1 MSFPP
6 VIMSR
11 SRWWLACLMMVAC
24 LLFQAFTAAYAMQL
38 QGIRTWSH
46 DGTTRAVFD
55 IDGDVDY
62 QVFTLKDPARLV
74 LDFKNTSTSDDIA
87 DKAKQEDLFKNIRWA
102 TRNGNDLRVVIDL
115 AHPVAYSQFPLGAA
129 PGKQGSRVVVD
140 MQEGDSGESGDPE
153 DKSQQTAQTGADSDP
168 IEDIIKQ
175 QQANAER
182 QSQTPPE
189 SPNVAVAVSPK
200 ANQGRGRDIVVI
212 IDPGHGGKDPGT
224 HGPGG
229 TLEKNVVLQIGKRVK
244 SLFDN
249 AQGFV
254 ARMTRDD
261 DTFVPLRG
269 RTDIARKDHA
279 DFFVSVHADAAASSS
294 ARGSSVYALSQ
305 HGATSETAR
314 WVAQKENNSDLIGG
328 VEGDLDL
335 SDKDEMLRGVLLDLS
350 MTATINAS
358 LSAGHQLI
366 DQIGRFN
373 RLHTGRVDQAG
384 FVVLKSPDIPSLLVE
399 TGYLSNPTE
408 ERLLKSS
415 SHQQQIAQAIF
426 AGITSY
432 FRQHPPPGTYLA
444 NQQGGKVG
452 ANQYRVRP
460 GDSLS
465 LIAQRQ
471 GVSVEALK
479 KANNLALDVV
489 QTGQVL
495 TIPKGK

>member
-1 MSFPP
+1 MSLPLVF
-6 VIMSR
+6 MSK
-11 SRWWLACLMMVAC
+11 SRWWLACLLMMGC
-24 LLFQAFTAAYAMQL
+24 LLLQAFSTAQAMQL
-38 QGIRTWSH
+38 TGIRTWSH

-55 IDGDVDY
+55 VDGDVDY

-74 LDFKNTSTSDDIA
+74 VDFKNTSTQPDIA
-87 DKAKQEDLFKNIRWA
+87 DSARQEALFKNIRWA
-102 TRNGNDLRVVIDL
+102 TRNGHDLRVVIDL
-115 AHPVAYSQFPLGAA
+115 AHPVAYGQFPLGAA

-140 MQEGDSGESGDPE
+140 MQAGDSGENGDPE
-153 DKSQQTAQTGADSDP
+153 TQPKQVAQQGAAGDP
-168 IEDIIKQ
+168 IADIIKQ

-182 QSQTPPE
+182 QSQTPPV

-200 ANQGRGRDIVVI
+200 ANQGHGRDIVVI

-229 TLEKNVVLQIGKRVK
+229 TLEKTVVLQIGKRVK

-249 AQGFV
+249 SRGFV

-269 RTDIARKDHA
+269 RTEIARKDHA
-279 DFFVSVHADAAASSS
+279 DFFVSVHADAAASRS

-314 WVAQKENNSDLIGG
+314 WLAQKENNSDLIGG

-358 LSAGHQLI
+358 LSAGRQLI
-366 DQIGRFN
+366 DHLGRFN

-399 TGYLSNPTE
+399 TGYLSNPSE
-408 ERLLKSS
+408 ERMLKSP

-426 AGITSY
+426 TGITSY
-432 FRQHPPPGTYLA
+432 FHQHPPPGTYLA
-444 NQQGGKVG
+444 NQEGTRVG
-452 ANQYRVRP
+452 SNQYRVRP
-460 GDSLS
+460 GDSLT

-471 GVSVEALK
+471 GVTVEALK

-489 QTGQVL
+489 QAGQVL
-495 TIPKGK
+495 TIPKGN